1 MPGVSRAG
9 DAATCAHTNSG
20 SNTVFAN
27 GKGISMVG
35 ASTAGGGVIT
45 GPGISTVL
53 VQEALS
59 LWMETLYLP
68 METVLMSLQGL
79 QAEVVT
85 YSLDKK
91 VLKKSS

>member
-45 GPGISTVL
+45 GPGISTVF
-53 VQEALS
+53 VQGSVIAVDGDTISPHGDSPHEFAR
-59 LWMETLYLP
+59 T
-68 METVLMSLQGL
+68 
-79 QAEVVT
+79 
-85 YSLDKK
+85 
-91 VLKKSS
+91 SSGSSDVFAG

>member
-1 MPGVSRAG
+1 M
-9 DAATCAHTNSG
+9 
-20 SNTVFAN
+20 
-27 GKGISMVG
+27 GKEF
-35 ASTAGGGVIT
+35 
-45 GPGISTVL
+45 PWW
-53 VQEALS
+53 VQAQQEEESSQDQEYPPCSYREALS

-91 VLKKSS
+91 SSQKKVLEWVDNKE